1 MAASTKL
8 HKNDGAASASIRAAA
23 RLSAVQAIYQLDATS
38 VPVERIVAEFVQHR
52 LPESLEPFGG
62 NPAGREFFSELVMGV
77 ARGRNALDVLIE
89 GALAEGWTIE
99 RLDRVLHSILRCGAY
114 EIAMCEDIPPRVAIS
129 EYVDIARAFFN
140 GNEPGFVNG
149 VLDSLARS
157 KRADEMK
164 ARPGD
169 APAEPG

>member
-1 MAASTKL
+1 VAASNKPR
-8 HKNDGAASASIRAAA
+8 KNDGAIRASVRSAA

-38 VPVERIVAEFVQHR
+38 VPVNRIVTEFIQHR
-52 LPESLEPFGG
+52 LSAPPEPIGG
-62 NPAGREFFSELVMGV
+62 NPAGQEYFSEIVKGV
-77 ARGRNALDVLIE
+77 AEERKALDTLIE
-89 GALAEGWTIE
+89 GALAKGWSIE
-99 RLDRVLHSILRCGAY
+99 RLDRVLHAILRCGAY
-114 EIAMCEDIPPRVAIS
+114 EISMREDIPPRVAIS

-149 VLDSLARS
+149 VLDSLARNQ
-157 KRADEMK
+157 RADEMK

>member
-1 MAASTKL
+1 MAAATKPRN
-8 HKNDGAASASIRAAA
+8 NDGAASASIRGAA

-52 LPESLEPFGG
+52 LPESPGPIGG
-62 NPAGREFFSELVMGV
+62 NPAGREFFSQLVMGV
-77 ARGRNALDVLIE
+77 AKGREALDALIE
-89 GALAEGWTIE
+89 GALAQGWTIE

-114 EIAMCEDIPPRVAIS
+114 EISMREDIPPRVAIS
-129 EYVDIARAFFN
+129 EYVGVARAFFN
-140 GNEPGFVNG
+140 GDEPSFVNG

-157 KRADEMK
+157 QRADEMK

-169 APAEPG
+169 TPAKAG